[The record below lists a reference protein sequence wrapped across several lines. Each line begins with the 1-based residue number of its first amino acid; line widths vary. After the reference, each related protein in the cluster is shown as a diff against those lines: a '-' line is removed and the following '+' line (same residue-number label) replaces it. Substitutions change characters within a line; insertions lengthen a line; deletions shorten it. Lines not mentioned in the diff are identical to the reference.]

1 MASLD
6 EIVREHSPHWSFD
19 READRRQRRLN
30 AQLKRAANDSEW
42 LRKFKILTSL

>member
-19 READRRQRRLN
+19 PEKARATRREN